1 MHHIAIVKIHN
12 GEINAQFGAMSDW
25 QQEWMSVS
33 KRFVKL
39 LLYYTFKDEEKNLL
53 IWIVQSTNQDKYPIQ
68 LTTLYSLS

>member
-1 MHHIAIVKIHN
+1 
-12 GEINAQFGAMSDW
+12 
-25 QQEWMSVS
+25 MSVF

-39 LLYYTFKDEEKNLL
+39 LLYYTFKDEEKTLL

>member
-25 QQEWMSVS
+25 QQEWMSVF